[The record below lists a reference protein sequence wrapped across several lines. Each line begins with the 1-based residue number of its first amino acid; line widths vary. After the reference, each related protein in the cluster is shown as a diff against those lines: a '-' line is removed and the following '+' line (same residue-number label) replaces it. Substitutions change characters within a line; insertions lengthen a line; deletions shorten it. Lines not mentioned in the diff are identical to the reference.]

1 MKKTF
6 RGLLWAAACAGTFF
20 MACSDDSES
29 YAGGAVE
36 DSGIIADNDTSFLDN
51 GAISGVSQKGPL
63 AKGSSVTVFELDGT
77 NSLKQTGRSF
87 NGTISSNNG
96 SFKIKNVSL
105 VSSYVH
111 LTATGAFREEISG
124 EKSES
129 SITLRALSDLEGG
142 RTSVNVNLITHLEY
156 DRVVYLLENDPEM
169 GLSEAKKQA
178 EKEIFAMFHIDADKF
193 AYSEDLSIFGS
204 DDADAALLA
213 VSVILP
219 TGYSA
224 SGIMERL
231 TALSEDMAEDGTWD
245 DKEVMDSLAN
255 WAKKIDLDG
264 TLPKIRKNVLSWKI
278 SETVPDFE
286 KFVRTFWHE
295 YYGFGKCGKDAS
307 VGTVKGMPE
316 GASVDG
322 EDVRYICVD
331 SADVGKVWRVAEDI
345 EKDTMGLG
353 RDFDEGKMKKG
364 LVNKDSVYVFDD
376 GKFRKATEQEIEL
389 EKGCT
394 AGTKDAKTKHDGIDY
409 VCTAGAWEYDLSIFA
424 EGEMREG
431 FTDKENTY
439 VFDDGK
445 FRKATEQ
452 ELELKK
458 GCTAGTEGAKTKH
471 DGIDYV
477 CTAVAWEYDLS
488 IFTEGEMREGFTDK
502 ENMYVFENGAFR
514 MADKRELYLNK
525 TCTKAFEG
533 TTLKKEHSA
542 YVCTNGLW
550 EFDLENS
557 DKGTVK
563 DGFDDHVYKT
573 VGIGGQLWM
582 AENVK
587 YYLDNRFYCFEMDAE
602 NCETYGA
609 TFDIFSFHDAVS
621 FDPST
626 DPEYMNPTGDNV
638 NYCGVSNGKCV
649 LQEEHQGVCP
659 VGYHIPSAAE
669 FEELMDYVDLF
680 NGNENVATSLKSR
693 SGWKE
698 KGAAGT
704 DRFGFNAIPGGYEN
718 AYTHRT
724 TKADAGVVSTFWVK
738 LDEGVGINSMYVR
751 YFSLDATSASFK
763 MQSTGDFHYAR
774 CLKNRAD

>member
-36 DSGIIADNDTSFLDN
+36 DSGIIADNDTAFLDN

-156 DRVVYLLENDPEM
+156 DRVVYLLENDSEM

-394 AGTKDAKTKHDGIDY
+394 AGTEDAKTKHDGIDY
-409 VCTAGAWEYDLSIFA
+409 VCTAGAWEYDLSVFA

-445 FRKATEQ
+445 FRKAD
-452 ELELKK
+452 
-458 GCTAGTEGAKTKH
+458 A
-471 DGIDYV
+471 
-477 CTAVAWEYDLS
+477 
-488 IFTEGEMREGFTDK
+488 
-502 ENMYVFENGAFR
+502 
-514 MADKRELYLNK
+514 RELYLNK

-533 TTLKKEHSA
+533 KTLKHEYSA
-542 YVCTNGLW
+542 YVCKNGVW

-573 VGIGGQLWM
+573 VGIGGQVWM

-587 YYLDNRFYCFEMDAE
+587 YYLNNSFFCFQHDAE

-609 TFDIFSFHDAVS
+609 TFDVFAFHDGIEFNPNS
-621 FDPST
+621 D
-626 DPEYMNPTGDNV
+626 EYRNPTEEYI
-638 NYCGVSNGKCV
+638 NYCGVRNGKCV
-649 LQEEHQGVCP
+649 LQDEHQGVCP
-659 VGYHIPSAAE
+659 VGYHIPSTAE

-704 DRFGFNAIPGGYEN
+704 DRFGFNAFPGGHEIGSMD
-718 AYTHRT
+718 RDIL
-724 TKADAGVVSTFWVK
+724 ADTGLESTFLIK
-738 LDEGVGINSMYVR
+738 KNNDEKVYSNVR
-751 YFSLDATSASFK
+751 YFSLDANSVSIKRDFR
-763 MQSTGDFHYAR
+763 GDGLFYAR
-774 CLKNRAD
+774 CLKNRAN

>member
-36 DSGIIADNDTSFLDN
+36 DSGIIADNDTAFLDN

-156 DRVVYLLENDPEM
+156 DRVVYLLENDSEM

-376 GKFRKATEQEIEL
+376 GKFRKATEQELEL
-389 EKGCT
+389 KKGCT
-394 AGTKDAKTKHDGIDY
+394 AGTEDAKTKHDGIDY
-409 VCTAGAWEYDLSIFA
+409 VCTAGAWEYDLSVFA

-445 FRKATEQ
+445 FRKAD
-452 ELELKK
+452 
-458 GCTAGTEGAKTKH
+458 A
-471 DGIDYV
+471 
-477 CTAVAWEYDLS
+477 
-488 IFTEGEMREGFTDK
+488 
-502 ENMYVFENGAFR
+502 
-514 MADKRELYLNK
+514 RELYLNK

-533 TTLKKEHSA
+533 KTLKHEYSA
-542 YVCTNGLW
+542 YVCKNGVW

-573 VGIGGQLWM
+573 VGIGGQVWM

-587 YYLDNRFYCFEMDAE
+587 YYLNNSFFCFQHDAE

-609 TFDIFSFHDAVS
+609 TFDVFAFHDGIEFNPNS
-621 FDPST
+621 D
-626 DPEYMNPTGDNV
+626 EYRNPTEEYI
-638 NYCGVSNGKCV
+638 NYCGVRNGKCV
-649 LQEEHQGVCP
+649 LQDEHQGVCP
-659 VGYHIPSAAE
+659 VGYHIPSTAE

-704 DRFGFNAIPGGYEN
+704 DRFGFNAFPGGHEIGSMD
-718 AYTHRT
+718 RDIL
-724 TKADAGVVSTFWVK
+724 ADTGLESTFLIK
-738 LDEGVGINSMYVR
+738 KNNDEKVYSNVR
-751 YFSLDATSASFK
+751 YFSLDANSVSIKRDFR
-763 MQSTGDFHYAR
+763 GDGLFYAR
-774 CLKNRAD
+774 CLKNRAN